1 MVRKPRINL
10 AATAALKPELAV
22 QAVVVIGGAGA
33 PAKTKEFVLRAPP
46 ILSLAAIAE
55 RNLELVPVLA
65 LGALG
70 VLVRTKAALPVLL
83 KTVLLAV
90 VLQELKPAK
99 VIANGIIV

>member
-1 MVRKPRINL
+1 MVTKLELVMQVVAGPVGVLARIR
-10 AATAALKPELAV
+10 AL
-22 QAVVVIGGAGA
+22 
-33 PAKTKEFVLRAPP
+33 VLRAPP

-83 KTVLLAV
+83 KTVLLLAAV
-90 VLQELKPAK
+90 QRGAAEAARQNHRQLKF
-99 VIANGIIV
+99 

>member
-83 KTVLLAV
+83 KTVLLLAAV
-90 VLQELKPAK
+90 QAHRLAVALVRG
-99 VIANGIIV
+99 VIV